1 MIRVLVVEDD
11 FRVAQVHV
19 GFTARV
25 DGFTVAGTARTAA
38 ECRSF
43 LAAHPVDL
51 VLLDSYLPDEPG
63 LDLLAGLTV
72 DTIMLTAASDARSVR
87 LALARG
93 ALNYLVKPFT
103 AEQLA
108 ARLTAYRRYRGVVT
122 AERNLAQEEIDRLWR
137 LLHES
142 DRPSLPKGQSA
153 VTVHLVSQALR
164 GAGAPRTAAEIADEL
179 GISRATAQRYL
190 AALARDG
197 TAEMRL
203 RYGTTGRPEHRYRWL
218 SSPFSQY

>member
-1 MIRVLVVEDD
+1 VIRVLVVEDD

-19 GFTARV
+19 DFTARV
-25 DGFTVAGTARTAA
+25 DGFAVAGTARTAA
-38 ECRSF
+38 DCRAF
-43 LAAHPVDL
+43 LAARPVDL

-72 DTIMLTAASDARSVR
+72 DTIVLTAAADASSVR

-108 ARLTAYRRYRGVVT
+108 ERLTAYRRYRSLVSGD
-122 AERNLAQEEIDRLWR
+122 RHLAQEDIDRAWR
-137 LLHES
+137 LLHEG
-142 DRPSLPKGQSA
+142 DRPTVPKGQSA
-153 VTVHLVSQALR
+153 VTVRLVSDALR
-164 GAGAPRTAAEIADEL
+164 HAGAPRTAAEIADEL

-197 TAEMRL
+197 AAEMRL
-203 RYGTTGRPEHRYRWL
+203 RYGATGRPEHRYRWL
-218 SSPFSQY
+218 AAG

>member
-1 MIRVLVVEDD
+1 VIRVLVVEDD

-19 GFTARV
+19 DFTTRV

-38 ECRSF
+38 ECRAF
-43 LAAHPVDL
+43 LAARRVDL
-51 VLLDSYLPDEPG
+51 ILLDSYLPDEPG
-63 LDLLAGLTV
+63 LDLLAALTV
-72 DTIMLTAASDARSVR
+72 DTIMLTAASDAASVR

-108 ARLTAYRRYRGVVT
+108 DRLTAYRRYRT
-122 AERNLAQEEIDRLWR
+122 ALAGDRNLTQEEIDRVWR
-137 LLHES
+137 LLHEG
-142 DRPSLPKGQSA
+142 DRPAVPKGQSA
-153 VTVHLVSQALR
+153 VTVHLVSEALR
-164 GAGAPRTAAEIADEL
+164 HATEPRTATEIADEL

-197 TAEMRL
+197 AAEMRL
-203 RYGTTGRPEHRYRWL
+203 RYGATGRPEHRYRWL
-218 SSPFSQY
+218 AVS

>member
-19 GFTARV
+19 DFTARV

-38 ECRSF
+38 DCRSF
-43 LAAHPVDL
+43 LAARPVDL

-63 LDLLAGLTV
+63 LDLLAELTV
-72 DTIMLTAASDARSVR
+72 DTIMLTAASDAASVR

-103 AEQLA
+103 AEQLGE
-108 ARLTAYRRYRGVVT
+108 RLTAYRRYRTV
-122 AERNLAQEEIDRLWR
+122 LAGDRHLEQEEIDRVWR
-137 LLHES
+137 LLHEG
-142 DRPSLPKGQSA
+142 DRPAVPKGQSA
-153 VTVHLVSQALR
+153 VTVRLVSEALR
-164 GAGAPRTAAEIADEL
+164 HAGEPRTAAEVADEL

-197 TAEMRL
+197 AAEMRL
-203 RYGTTGRPEHRYRWL
+203 RYGATGRPEHRYRWL
-218 SSPFSQY
+218 AVS